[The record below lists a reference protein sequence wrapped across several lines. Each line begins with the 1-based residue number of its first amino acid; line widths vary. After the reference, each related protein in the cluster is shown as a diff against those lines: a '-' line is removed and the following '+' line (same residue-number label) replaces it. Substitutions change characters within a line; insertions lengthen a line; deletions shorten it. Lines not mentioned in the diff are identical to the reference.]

1 MLAEKLKP
9 PKRARNPP
17 HNWVE
22 KSRRR
27 ERETE
32 GIRTGIALLRGSCG
46 REKEPTPWEATLL
59 TGRSAEPRNFKV
71 SEKSRATGLR
81 RAKQSES
88 HTDHLH
94 QCPRWHS
101 PRRSGGGWSLRL
113 RLQSSVRGRRL
124 GLGGW
129 RQPEGLGSGAPQDGE
144 PKTTG

>member
-46 REKEPTPWEATLL
+46 REKEEGGHLID
-59 TGRSAEPRNFKV
+59 REI
-71 SEKSRATGLR
+71 SRA
-81 RAKQSES
+81 EE
-88 HTDHLH
+88 
-94 QCPRWHS
+94 
-101 PRRSGGGWSLRL
+101 
-113 RLQSSVRGRRL
+113 LQSL
-124 GLGGW
+124 
-129 RQPEGLGSGAPQDGE
+129 
-144 PKTTG
+144 